1 MNSRRLLTQFGSVS
15 AGRLIAALLQGVSL
29 ILIARAVT
37 PGQFGLVSAVLGV
50 AWVAQTVFD
59 LGLSTFT
66 LRERTRAPESG
77 LVTSALWLTN
87 RLSLALCLTA
97 LAAMAVLGATWRSDF
112 LLLAPLAIWMSAERN
127 AEAWLGVV
135 FADGDS
141 RVNFINL
148 VAKRCLALGLF
159 VGFQNASV
167 TPLLAFST
175 AWAMSSGLSST
186 AARRYVRSRLPAAA
200 DIGIRALVRESW
212 PYWLHSMATQAN
224 NLDVSI
230 AGVAGGS
237 FQAGIFATATRLT
250 SPLRILPTS
259 MARAVLPAA
268 SRASSVDSRRQ
279 LARYCT
285 AMFLGMTA
293 IYAAL
298 FFLTPFLLPI
308 ALGDRYAAA
317 TTPLQIVLVGLPFAA
332 GSSLLGAL
340 LQGAGQKRYVAN
352 VSLTISVLYLSLL
365 TVGMS
370 RLGAEGASIALAGSY
385 VVQSSLLLIRLLLI
399 ERRGAPKHRNMT
411 VSRVGALE
419 S

>member
-15 AGRLIAALLQGVSL
+15 AGRIIAALLQGVSL

-59 LGLSTFT
+59 LGLSTFI
-66 LRERTRAPESG
+66 LRERTRQPESG
-77 LVTSALWLTN
+77 LVPAALALNN

-97 LAAMAVLGATWRSDF
+97 AGAMAVLGATWRSEF

-127 AEAWLGVV
+127 ADAWLGVV

-141 RVNFINL
+141 RVNFTNL

-159 VGFQNASV
+159 VGLDLSSV
-167 TPLLAFST
+167 TPLLAFSA
-175 AWAMSSGLSST
+175 AWAVSSGLSST
-186 AARRYVRSRLPAAA
+186 AARWYVRSRLPAPAA
-200 DIGIRALVRESW
+200 VGVRTLVRESW

-224 NLDVSI
+224 NLDVSV

-259 MARAVLPAA
+259 MARAILPAA
-268 SRASSVDSRRQ
+268 SRAPSKGSKQQ
-279 LARYCT
+279 LKKYCV
-285 AMFLGMTA
+285 AMFLGMA
-293 IYAAL
+293 SVYAVL
-298 FFLTPFLLPI
+298 FFLTPVLLPL
-308 ALGDRYAAA
+308 ALGDRYASA
-317 TTPLQIVLVGLPFAA
+317 TVPLQIVLVGLPFAA
-332 GSSLLGAL
+332 AASLLGAL

-352 VSLTISVLYLSLL
+352 VSLTISVFYLSLL
-365 TVGMS
+365 AIGMS
-370 RLGAEGASIALAGSY
+370 RLGAEGASVALASSY

-399 ERRGAPKHRNMT
+399 ERHGVREHRAVPM
-411 VSRVGALE
+411 SHAGALE